1 MFMKPACPLH
11 LLIAIATLLVLPALH
26 AQSQEAEAKFE
37 LIGEDNFEQPTKK
50 WQMLDPKS
58 WQFTEVDGRGVLS
71 QYVRK
76 GEYEP
81 PHRSPFHVALLKE
94 GTVSDFDM
102 TVSVRSTVEDYGHR
116 DACLIFGFVDPAHFY
131 YVHIGKK
138 TDPHCNQIFLVNG
151 ADRKAISLTTTEGT
165 NWTDNWHRVKVT
177 RRVDSGRI
185 EVFFDNFEKPIMT
198 AEDKTLPAGRVG
210 VGSFDD
216 CADWD
221 DFELR
226 GTPATISETDKAN
239 AKEK

>member
-1 MFMKPACPLH
+1 MKPACLFH
-11 LLIAIATLLVLPALH
+11 LLIPAVVVLCLPAMH
-26 AQSQEAEAKFE
+26 AAAEDEPEFE
-37 LIGEDNFEQPTKK
+37 LVVEDNFEKPENHKQ

-58 WQFTEVDGRGVLS
+58 WQFTEVDGRSVLS
-71 QYVRK
+71 QYARK
-76 GEYEP
+76 SEYKP

-94 GTVSDFDM
+94 KSVGDFDM
-102 TVSVRSTVEDYGHR
+102 TASVRSTVEDYGHR
-116 DACLIFGFVDPAHFY
+116 DACLIFGFVDAAHFY

-165 NWTDNWHRVKVT
+165 NWSDDWHRVKIT
-177 RRVDSGRI
+177 RRTDTGRI

-226 GTPATISETDKAN
+226 GTPAKLPEEKAAD
-239 AKEK
+239 AKDE

>member
-1 MFMKPACPLH
+1 MKPACSLPLILVVAA
-11 LLIAIATLLVLPALH
+11 LLSFPATQVR
-26 AQSQEAEAKFE
+26 SQEAESNFE
-37 LIGEDNFEQPTKK
+37 LIAEDNFEQSSEQ

-71 QYVRK
+71 QYVRESDYK
-76 GEYEP
+76 P

-94 GTVSDFDM
+94 GVVSDFDL
-102 TVSVRSTVEDYGHR
+102 TASVRSTVEDYGHR
-116 DACLIFGFVDPAHFY
+116 DACIFFGYVDPAHFY
-131 YVHIGKK
+131 YVHIGKL

-165 NWTDNWHRVKVT
+165 NWTDQWHRVKVT
-177 RRVDSGRI
+177 RRTDSGRI
-185 EVFFDNFEKPIMT
+185 EIFFDDFEKPIMT

-226 GTPATISETDKAN
+226 GVPASLPKTDKAS
-239 AKEK
+239 AEDE